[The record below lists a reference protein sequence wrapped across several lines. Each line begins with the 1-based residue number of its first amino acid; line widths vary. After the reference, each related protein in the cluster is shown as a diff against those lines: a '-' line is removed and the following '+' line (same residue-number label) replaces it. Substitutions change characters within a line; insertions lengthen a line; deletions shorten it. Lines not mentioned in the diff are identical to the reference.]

1 MRRMSA
7 EFDHAVGAIAS
18 IATEV
23 EDAGSYSIAERR
35 ALDLMIDALS
45 LDAVSGHDT
54 DVCRFP

>member
-1 MRRMSA
+1 MSA